1 MDIYRYV
8 ILLWYHFYALQY
20 KCAAFPYIQLK
31 AVVHKEIGSSQI
43 GQNPIMLR
51 FNLKIYFTPKWR

>member
-20 KCAAFPYIQLK
+20 KCAAFPFIQLK
-31 AVVHKEIGSSQI
+31 VVVHKEIGSSQI
-43 GQNPIMLR
+43 GQNLIMLR
-51 FNLKIYFTPKWR
+51 FNLKI